1 MSKTGVRSS
10 LQTVP
15 PLVFVFL
22 FVITTL
28 LPQAKNQGV
37 IFFLGSCS
45 ISHLRLSPSIDFIF
59 KIIVH
64 FKVHMKH
71 LQVSIVSAVL
81 QSCLYPPKYCSN
93 LFTGLFHKCV
103 LLSKHSSPYYMGIIL
118 LKCQSHFLKILSV
131 LRDKVSTFFFFSIYL
146 WPHLWHMGVPGLGV
160 ELELQP
166 QAYTTVTVT
175 RDPSQVCNTTAHGSK
190 GSLTY

>member
-22 FVITTL
+22 FIITTL

-131 LRDKVSTFFFFSIYL
+131 LRDKVSTFFFFPSIYGRTFGI
-146 WPHLWHMGVPGLGV
+146 WGSPG
-160 ELELQP
+160 
-166 QAYTTVTVT
+166 
-175 RDPSQVCNTTAHGSK
+175 
-190 GSLTY
+190 